1 MFEKMIKNK
10 LLSSLD
16 KTQYGEIHLQTP
28 EGGIYHFKG
37 KKPGQSCD
45 IILEDWRTIA
55 NLNFKGDI
63 GLAEDYRDG
72 YIHTNDLTKL
82 LLFGLENEAIFSG
95 YIRGNFFYQQL
106 SKLSYLAKRNTIQ
119 GSRKNIY
126 KHYDLGNQFYKL
138 WLDETMT
145 YSSAIFNS
153 QNDTL
158 TDAQINK
165 YDRILEK
172 IPNDGKLLEIGCGWG
187 GFLERALSKKNT
199 KNKGITIS
207 EAQCLYANQRLGNAA
222 SIKLEDYRVQKGQY
236 DVIVSIEMLEAVGQ
250 AYWPVYFRKLKELL
264 KPNATAIIQS
274 IVIDDALF
282 KSYTKGADMIRTF
295 IFPGGMLPSSSVIKG
310 QLKQT
315 KLKLTDQY
323 SFGQDYA
330 KTLYC
335 WLEKFKSQDKSL
347 ISMGF
352 DKRFQRLWQFY
363 LSYCIAG
370 FQSRRTDVLQWEIA
384 HA

>member
-10 LLSSLD
+10 LLSSLE

-28 EGGIYHFKG
+28 EGNFYHFKG
-37 KKPGQSCD
+37 QKPGQNCN

-55 NLNFKGDI
+55 NLNIKGDI

-72 YIHTNDLTKL
+72 YIHTDNLTKL

-106 SKLSYLAKRNTIQ
+106 AKLSYLAKRNTIK

-126 KHYDLGNQFYKL
+126 QHYDLGNQFYQL

-145 YSSAIFNS
+145 YSSAIFKS
-153 QNDTL
+153 DRDTL
-158 TDAQINK
+158 AEAQKNK
-165 YDRILEK
+165 YDRILER
-172 IPNDGKLLEIGCGWG
+172 IPSSGNLLEIGCGWG
-187 GFLERALSKKNT
+187 GFLEQSAMKN
-199 KNKGITIS
+199 NMQHKGITIS
-207 EAQCLYANQRLGNAA
+207 EAQRSYANKRLGDSALI
-222 SIKLEDYRVQKGQY
+222 SLEDYRIQKGQY
-236 DVIVSIEMLEAVGQ
+236 EAIVSIEMLEAVGR
-250 AYWPVYFRKLKELL
+250 AYWPIYFKKIKALL
-264 KPNATAIIQS
+264 KSKGRAVIQS

-282 KSYTKGADMIRTF
+282 KSYAKGADMIRTF
-295 IFPGGMLPSSSVIKG
+295 IFPGGMLPSPTAMNQQLNLA
-310 QLKQT
+310 QLKI
-315 KLKLTDQY
+315 TDRF

-335 WLEKFKSQDKSL
+335 WLEKFKSQDASL
-347 ISMGF
+347 ISLGF

-363 LSYCIAG
+363 LAYCIAG
-370 FQSRRTDVLQWEIA
+370 FQSRRTDVVQWEIT